1 MWAIQESNPEN
12 KLTEKVALNFR
23 AMNQLGF
30 SLTETFKKIEQGF
43 LFVFKQLRNC

>member
-30 SLTETFKKIEQGF
+30 SFTETFKNIEQ
-43 LFVFKQLRNC
+43 VFFCVQTA